1 MGINSVKDAF
11 NAVAFPAFTASVAF
25 HDYLRAN
32 DTEWQILTFRGTDAS
47 GSPFEIKSDR
57 APGRADLDAVARQTA
72 QRMLDQRKTQH
83 EGT

>member
-1 MGINSVKDAF
+1 MGVASLKDAF
-11 NAVAFPAFTASVAF
+11 NATGSPDFTAPVVL